1 MDLYWKVLLSGVVL
15 LVLAAFC
22 AVIFMDSMIGIVEGT
37 FLKTGQFEHLRVV
50 FDMYA
55 RAGKVFIVL
64 MIAGLA
70 LTLTGV
76 IKKLREGA
84 HG

>member
-22 AVIFMDSMIGIVEGT
+22 AVIFMDSVIGIVEGI
-37 FLKTGQFEHLRVV
+37 FLKTGQFEHLRMV

-55 RAGKVFIVL
+55 KAGKVFIVL
-64 MIAGLA
+64 MIVGLV

-76 IKKLREGA
+76 IKKLREEA